1 MASVNDIL
9 FGTPAPTPQI
19 DEALGNETAEQK
31 RVRELLMAQLGRSQN
46 FDPGIA
52 GIQGQQQSQVD
63 ALQRQARSEGAATMA
78 ARDQLRRQTAAI
90 GSQAAGARGVT
101 AGAAQRSA
109 AAQQAALGVE
119 GTRALGQVRAGE
131 QAAAQNQI
139 AGLLNQQLQGQ
150 LAGNQQDLA
159 AQQQQLGILVQMGQ
173 MSAEEAQRR
182 LAIAQMNAQLQA
194 QQPGQAGILPG
205 VITAG
210 STIAGALIGGPP
222 GAVAGN
228 AAGNAL
234 SPALTR

>member
-1 MASVNDIL
+1 MGVTDIL
-9 FGTPAPTPQI
+9 FGTPPPNPQI
-19 DEALGNETAEQK
+19 DESLGEETAEQK
-31 RVRELLMAQLGRSQN
+31 RVRELLMAQLGQSQS
-46 FDPGIA
+46 FDPGISK
-52 GIQGQQQSQVD
+52 IQGQQQSQVE
-63 ALQRQARSEGAATMA
+63 ALQRQAQGEGAATMA

-109 AAQQAALGVE
+109 AAQQSALGVE

-131 QAAAQNQI
+131 QAAAQNQVSS
-139 AGLLNQQLQGQ
+139 LLNQQLQGQ

-194 QQPGQAGILPG
+194 QQPGQSGIAPG
-205 VITAG
+205 LLTGA
-210 STIAGALIGGPP
+210 STIAGLILGGPS
-222 GAVAGN
+222 GAAAGN

-234 SPALTR
+234 GPALTR

>member
-1 MASVNDIL
+1 MGVTDIL
-9 FGTPAPTPQI
+9 FGTPPPNPQI
-19 DEALGNETAEQK
+19 DESLGEETAEQK
-31 RVRELLMAQLGRSQN
+31 RVRELLMAQLGQSQS
-46 FDPGIA
+46 FDPGISK
-52 GIQGQQQSQVD
+52 IQGQQQSQVE
-63 ALQRQARSEGAATMA
+63 ALQRQARGEGAATMA

-109 AAQQAALGVE
+109 AAQQSALGVE

-131 QAAAQNQI
+131 QAAAQNQVSS
-139 AGLLNQQLQGQ
+139 LLNQQLQGQ

-194 QQPGQAGILPG
+194 QQPGQSGIAPG
-205 VITAG
+205 LLTGA
-210 STIAGALIGGPP
+210 STIAGLILGGPP
-222 GAVAGN
+222 GAAAGN

-234 SPALTR
+234 GPALTR